1 MLLRNLNTK
10 QGLTNGT
17 RLIIKRIHTNF
28 LDVEIVTGSSK
39 GRRVFLPKMTL
50 IPSDLEMPI
59 TFRRTQFPIRLAYA
73 MTINKSQGQTLS
85 KVGIYLNAP
94 CFAHGQLYVALSRAR
109 SFDDVHVTITH
120 TSEQGKH
127 RQRYYTTNAIIKQV
141 LFQT

>member
-17 RLIIKRIHTNF
+17 RLIIKRIHSNV

-50 IPSDLEMPI
+50 IPSGLEMSI
-59 TFRRTQFPIRLAYA
+59 TFRRTPIRLAYA

-94 CFAHGQLYVALSRAR
+94 CFAHGQLYVALSRA
-109 SFDDVHVTITH
+109 
-120 TSEQGKH
+120 
-127 RQRYYTTNAIIKQV
+127 
-141 LFQT
+141 